1 MKRIAYNLLTDWKNN
16 PRKKPLVL
24 QGARQVGKTWI
35 VDIFGKNEYRHYI
48 KLNFELDPTLNTLF
62 AESLD
67 PAILIE
73 KISLYLNKAI
83 NPKDT
88 LLFFDEI
95 QLCPQA
101 LTSLKYFYEK
111 APEYNIIAAGS
122 LLGISLGKQSSFPVG
137 KVNFLSIGP
146 MSFVEY
152 LWAQGE
158 NRLGDQLLNTNPDH
172 TWPDYLHEKLSN
184 YFKLYL
190 FIGGMPEAVQ
200 EYITHRDIVKVRK
213 IHKEILQAYQ
223 NDFSKYSEPKV
234 AVKINEVWQSI
245 PYQLAKE
252 NKKFI
257 YSDVKNKTRAVHY
270 EHSIYWLQNAGLIY
284 IVNQLRDIKL
294 PLGGYSD
301 NSKFKLYMLDTGLL
315 GAMLDLT
322 PSTIIDPILI
332 FKEYNG
338 GFVENYVCAE
348 LTRQFFNSGQYHKHL
363 YYWTSDRA
371 AEVDFIFQW
380 HDDIIPL
387 EVKSGTN
394 KNTQGLRIYEAKY
407 NPKYIFRASPRNI
420 IKSGN
425 FINMP
430 LYQIVGLPNMLDN
443 LENEN
448 ESAT

>member
-1 MKRIAYNLLTDWKNN
+1 MKRIAYDLLIDWKND

-35 VDIFGKNEYRHYI
+35 VDNFGKNEYRNYI
-48 KLNFELDPTLNTLF
+48 KLNFEADPTLNTLF
-62 AESLD
+62 AGSLD
-67 PAILIE
+67 PHNLIE
-73 KISLYLNKAI
+73 KISLYINKAI
-83 NPKDT
+83 HSKDT

-101 LTSLKYFYEK
+101 LTSLKYFYEQ
-111 APEYNIIAAGS
+111 APEYNIVAAGS

-152 LWAQGE
+152 LWAIDE
-158 NRLGDQLLNTNPDH
+158 DRLGDQLINANLDH
-172 TWPDYLHEKLSN
+172 TWPDYIHEKLSN
-184 YFKLYL
+184 FFKLYL
-190 FIGGMPEAVQ
+190 YIGGMPEAIQ
-200 EYITHRDIVKVRK
+200 DYITHKDIVRVRK

-257 YSDVKNKTRAVHY
+257 YSEVKNKTRAVHY
-270 EHSIYWLQNAGLIY
+270 EESIYWLQNAGLIY

-301 NSKFKLYMLDTGLL
+301 NTKFKLYMLDTGLL

-322 PSTIIDPILI
+322 PSTIIDPVLI

-338 GFVENYVCAE
+338 GFIENYVCAE
-348 LTRQFFNSGQYHKHL
+348 LTRQFYYCGQYHKYL
-363 YYWTSDRA
+363 YYWNSDRS

-380 HDDIIPL
+380 HDAIIPL

-394 KNTQGLRIYEAKY
+394 KNTQGLRIYEGKY
-407 NPKYIFRASPRNI
+407 NPRYIFRTSPRNFI
-420 IKSGN
+420 NSGN
-425 FINMP
+425 FINIP
-430 LYQIVGLPNMLDN
+430 LYQIVGLPHLLDN
-443 LENEN
+443 L
-448 ESAT
+448 